1 MQPIISSGSVY
12 APRSYVSRPQQIYGT
27 PTYTTQSGA
36 SATPTYTT
44 QSGAPTY
51 TSQSRVV
58 SRGYGQPVSN
68 VVGSI
73 SSVGAV
79 RAVSGPLVGGQPQQ
93 IGTSMGSR
101 IVSAG
106 PSKGQAPAAWKELA
120 EKESKDKTGWMV
132 WNDRV
137 LLRQASKKYGKA
149 ITLPQGAQVPFNETA
164 DWYGTGGQ
172 DHWFELPLNT
182 NDVVEEVGEFIT
194 GRLFTTRM
202 PRALEQ
208 QDDADATDIRM
219 FKHKVQCNNL
229 QHVFVLV
236 EDEEPAKGKSS
247 NLFQFYQEE
256 CGLQVHH
263 KAIEDYNV
271 PAFEVE
277 NSHIEELCIAL
288 SSGENCLVHCWG
300 GSGRTGTV
308 IIGALQNLG
317 FNQPIKFAR
326 RIKSVYLD
334 IAEQEDFLAHQH
346 LIITERMAQQCP
358 EMTLNVVLEHLEDLS
373 SGASF
378 VESSSASTDSEVKA
392 LEMVFGL
399 ACHHSTGRVS
409 LQDLVA
415 LSKFV
420 GPKTINTRKLAD
432 AVVTADPS
440 LGPSSRIADDHE
452 ILSFENFQKLMSL
465 NANHF
470 QGNAPMAKPRAAVLG

>member
-1 MQPIISSGSVY
+1 
-12 APRSYVSRPQQIYGT
+12 
-27 PTYTTQSGA
+27 
-36 SATPTYTT
+36 
-44 QSGAPTY
+44 
-51 TSQSRVV
+51 V

-68 VVGSI
+68 VGGSI
-73 SSVGAV
+73 ATVGAV
-79 RAVSGPLVGGQPQQ
+79 RAVSGPLVVGQPQP
-93 IGTSMGSR
+93 ITSMGSR
-101 IVSAG
+101 IVSTG
-106 PSKGQAPAAWKELA
+106 APKTVAPDSWKELA
-120 EKESKDKTGWMV
+120 EKEGKDKLGWMV

-164 DWYGTGGQ
+164 DWYAPGGQ

-182 NDVVEEVGEFIT
+182 NDVVDEVGEFIT

-208 QDDADATDIRM
+208 QDDPDATEIRTFM
-219 FKHKVQCNNL
+219 HKVQSNNL
-229 QHVFVLV
+229 KHVFVLV
-236 EDEEPAKGKSS
+236 EEEETVKGKSS
-247 NLFQFYQEE
+247 NLFQFYSEQ

-288 SSGENCLVHCWG
+288 SSGESCLVHCWG

-317 FNQPIKFAR
+317 FNQPIQFAR
-326 RIKSVYLD
+326 KVKSVYLD

-346 LIITERMAQQCP
+346 LIVTERMAQQCP

-373 SGASF
+373 SCASF

-392 LEMVFGL
+392 LQMVFSL

-409 LQDLVA
+409 LQDLVG

-432 AVVTADPS
+432 AIVTADPS
-440 LGPSSRIADDHE
+440 LGPSSRIAEDQE
-452 ILSFENFQKLMSL
+452 IMSFETFQKVMSL
-465 NANHF
+465 NASRF
-470 QGNAPMAKPRAAVLG
+470 QGTAPMAKSRAAVLG